1 MFNIRRNN
9 KHQTNPRTPN
19 EGRQEKISSRGFIM
33 LGLTLGM
40 LLASLDQTVVGTSLP
55 RIVAVLGG
63 MDLFSWLF
71 TAYMLAQ
78 TITIPIAGKM
88 SDRLGRKPIFLFGM
102 IIFMSGSLIAGFST
116 SMEMLIACRFI
127 QGLGGGALIPVAMA
141 TVADLYAPQDRGK
154 IQGMLGAVF
163 ALSTVIGPF
172 IGGFIVDNWDWDW
185 VFWVNLPIGIFAI
198 IVASVKF
205 PSIEHKETSPV
216 DYLGIVTLVGALTPG
231 LLALTWGGTTYAWD
245 SPIILGMI
253 TFAAIMLVA
262 FVFVERRASDPLL
275 PFWLFNESIFTLSSV
290 GLFIMAFGMF
300 GVVGFLPLFLQA
312 VMGMSATNSGM
323 LTIPLMVGSM
333 ITSIS
338 SGFLLKRTGYKPW
351 LLIGPPIMA
360 AGMFLLS
367 TLHAGSD
374 PLEAIIYQLIAGL
387 GLGAVMAN
395 FIVATQNVMPKS
407 EMGVATSSMSL
418 FRSIGGTV
426 GVTMFGSLL
435 NRRMILEIGNN
446 LPRGAAELLPT
457 TDANELGNILLDPQF
472 SAIIPSY
479 IQEAV
484 RLSLSNSLTYLFLI
498 GSIIVAL
505 SLIASILI
513 RKVPLKSSEEYHGE
527 MHDESVEIAHGGDE
541 EIMSLTA
548 EVSVNEEDIRS

>member
-1 MFNIRRNN
+1 MFELRSMKERRGAR
-9 KHQTNPRTPN
+9 KARKAARPKRS
-19 EGRQEKISSRGFIM
+19 EKDVSRWFIM
-33 LGLTLGM
+33 LGLALGM

-88 SDRLGRKPIFLFGM
+88 SDRMGRKPIFLSGM
-102 IIFMSGSLIAGFST
+102 IIFMAGSLMAGFST
-116 SMEMLIACRFI
+116 SMEMLIVCRFI

-154 IQGMLGAVF
+154 IQGLLGAVF

-185 VFWVNLPIGIFAI
+185 VFWVNLPVGIFAM
-198 IVASVKF
+198 IVASFKF
-205 PSIEHKETSPV
+205 PSLERVETSPV
-216 DYLGIVTLVGALTPG
+216 DYLGIVTLVGAMAPALLT
-231 LLALTWGGTTYAWD
+231 LTWGGTTYAWT
-245 SPIILGMI
+245 SPEILGMI
-253 TFAAIMLVA
+253 ALSAVMLVA
-262 FVFVERRASDPLL
+262 FVAVERRAADPLL
-275 PFWLFNESIFTLSSV
+275 PFRLFREPILTLGSA
-290 GLFIMAFGMF
+290 GLFIMSLGMF

-323 LTIPLMVGSM
+323 LTIPLMIGSM

-351 LLIGPPIMA
+351 LLAGPPIMA
-360 AGMFLLS
+360 VGMYLLS

-374 PLEAIIYQLIAGL
+374 PIEAIVYQLIVGL
-387 GLGAVMAN
+387 GIGAVMSN
-395 FIVATQNVMPKS
+395 YIVAAQNVMARN

-426 GVTMFGSLL
+426 GITMFGGLL
-435 NRRMILEIGNN
+435 NGRMVAEIGRN
-446 LPRGAAELLPT
+446 LPEGAMELLPT
-457 TDANELGNILLDPQF
+457 TDATSLGNVLLDPEI
-472 SAIIPSY
+472 SAIIPVA
-479 IQEAV
+479 IQEAI
-484 RLSLSNSLTYLFLI
+484 RLSLSNSITFLFVV
-498 GSIIVAL
+498 GSVIVLL
-505 SLIASILI
+505 SLITSILI
-513 RKVPLKSSEEYHGE
+513 RKVPLKSADEYYGDQPGQSVQGKSAEEAEPHARG
-527 MHDESVEIAHGGDE
+527 
-541 EIMSLTA
+541 A
-548 EVSVNEEDIRS
+548 EVPDR

>member
-1 MFNIRRNN
+1 MFELRSMKERRGAR
-9 KHQTNPRTPN
+9 KARKAARPKRS
-19 EGRQEKISSRGFIM
+19 EKDVSRWFIM
-33 LGLTLGM
+33 LGLALGM

-88 SDRLGRKPIFLFGM
+88 SDRMGRKPIFLSGM
-102 IIFMSGSLIAGFST
+102 IIFMAGSLMAGFST
-116 SMEMLIACRFI
+116 SMEMLIVCRFI

-185 VFWVNLPIGIFAI
+185 VFWVNLPVGIFAM
-198 IVASVKF
+198 IVASFKF
-205 PSIEHKETSPV
+205 PSLERVETSPV
-216 DYLGIVTLVGALTPG
+216 DYLGIVTLVGAMAPALLT
-231 LLALTWGGTTYAWD
+231 LTWGGTTYAWT
-245 SPIILGMI
+245 SPEILGMI
-253 TFAAIMLVA
+253 ALSAVMLVA
-262 FVFVERRASDPLL
+262 FVAVERRAADPLL
-275 PFWLFNESIFTLSSV
+275 PFRLFREPILTLGSA
-290 GLFIMAFGMF
+290 GLFIMSLGMF

-323 LTIPLMVGSM
+323 LTIPLMIGSM

-351 LLIGPPIMA
+351 LLAGPPIMA
-360 AGMFLLS
+360 VGMYLLS

-374 PLEAIIYQLIAGL
+374 PIEAIVYQLIVGL
-387 GLGAVMAN
+387 GIGAVMSN
-395 FIVATQNVMPKS
+395 YIVAAQNVMARN

-426 GVTMFGSLL
+426 GITMFGGLL
-435 NRRMILEIGNN
+435 NGRMVAEIGRN
-446 LPRGAAELLPT
+446 LPEGAMELLPT
-457 TDANELGNILLDPQF
+457 TDATSLGNVLLDPEI
-472 SAIIPSY
+472 SAIIPVA
-479 IQEAV
+479 IQEAI
-484 RLSLSNSLTYLFLI
+484 RLSLSNSITFLFVV
-498 GSIIVAL
+498 GSVIVLL
-505 SLIASILI
+505 SLITSILI
-513 RKVPLKSSEEYHGE
+513 RKVPLKSADEYYGDQPGQSVQGKSAEE
-527 MHDESVEIAHGGDE
+527 
-541 EIMSLTA
+541 A
-548 EVSVNEEDIRS
+548 EPHARGAKVPDR

>member
-1 MFNIRRNN
+1 MFELRSMKERRGAR
-9 KHQTNPRTPN
+9 KARKAARPKRS
-19 EGRQEKISSRGFIM
+19 EKDVSRWFIM
-33 LGLTLGM
+33 LGLALGM

-88 SDRLGRKPIFLFGM
+88 SDRMGRKPIFLSGM
-102 IIFMSGSLIAGFST
+102 IIFMAGSLMAGFST
-116 SMEMLIACRFI
+116 SMEMLIVCRFI

-185 VFWVNLPIGIFAI
+185 VFWVNLPVGIFAM
-198 IVASVKF
+198 IVASFKF
-205 PSIEHKETSPV
+205 PSLERVETSPV
-216 DYLGIVTLVGALTPG
+216 DYLGIVTLVGAMAPALLT
-231 LLALTWGGTTYAWD
+231 LTWGGTTYAWT
-245 SPIILGMI
+245 SPEILGMI
-253 TFAAIMLVA
+253 ALSAVMLVA
-262 FVFVERRASDPLL
+262 FVAVERRAADPLL
-275 PFWLFNESIFTLSSV
+275 PFRLFREPILTLGSA
-290 GLFIMAFGMF
+290 GLFIMSLGMF

-323 LTIPLMVGSM
+323 LTIPLMIGSM

-351 LLIGPPIMA
+351 LLAGPPIMA
-360 AGMFLLS
+360 VGMYLLS

-374 PLEAIIYQLIAGL
+374 PIEAIVYQLIVGL
-387 GLGAVMAN
+387 GIGAVMSN
-395 FIVATQNVMPKS
+395 YIVAAQNVMARN

-426 GVTMFGSLL
+426 GITMFGGLL
-435 NRRMILEIGNN
+435 NGRMVAEIGRN
-446 LPRGAAELLPT
+446 LPEGAMELLPT
-457 TDANELGNILLDPQF
+457 TDATSLGNVLLDPEI
-472 SAIIPSY
+472 SAIIPVA
-479 IQEAV
+479 IQEAI
-484 RLSLSNSLTYLFLI
+484 RLSLSNSITFLFVV
-498 GSIIVAL
+498 GSVIVLL
-505 SLIASILI
+505 SLITSILI
-513 RKVPLKSSEEYHGE
+513 RKVPLKSADEYYGDQPGQSVQGKSAEEAEPHARG
-527 MHDESVEIAHGGDE
+527 
-541 EIMSLTA
+541 A
-548 EVSVNEEDIRS
+548 EVPDR

>member
-1 MFNIRRNN
+1 MFNKRR
-9 KHQTNPRTPN
+9 
-19 EGRQEKISSRGFIM
+19 KIKEPKSRRASGKKQPLMSSRGFIM
-33 LGLTLGM
+33 LGLALGM

-63 MDLFSWLF
+63 MELFSWLF

-88 SDRLGRKPIFLFGM
+88 SDRMGRKPIFLSGM
-102 IIFMSGSLIAGFST
+102 IIFMAGSLMAGFST
-116 SMEMLIACRFI
+116 SMEMLIVCRFI

-185 VFWVNLPIGIFAI
+185 VFWVNLPVGIFAM
-198 IVASVKF
+198 IVASFKF
-205 PSIEHKETSPV
+205 PSLERVETSPV
-216 DYLGIVTLVGALTPG
+216 DYLGIVTLVGAVAPALLT
-231 LLALTWGGTTYAWD
+231 LTWGGTTYAWT
-245 SPIILGMI
+245 SPEILGMI
-253 TFAAIMLVA
+253 ALSAVMLVA
-262 FVFVERRASDPLL
+262 FVAVERRAADPLL
-275 PFWLFNESIFTLSSV
+275 PFRLFREPILTLGSA
-290 GLFIMAFGMF
+290 GLFIMSLGMF

-323 LTIPLMVGSM
+323 LTIPLMIGSM

-351 LLIGPPIMA
+351 LLAGPPIMA
-360 AGMFLLS
+360 VGMYLLS

-374 PLEAIIYQLIAGL
+374 PIEAIVYQLIVGL
-387 GLGAVMAN
+387 GIGAVMSN
-395 FIVATQNVMPKS
+395 YIVAAQNVMARN

-426 GVTMFGSLL
+426 GITMFGGLL
-435 NRRMILEIGNN
+435 NGRMVAEIGRN
-446 LPRGAAELLPT
+446 LPEGAMELLPT
-457 TDANELGNILLDPQF
+457 TDATSLGNVLLDPEI
-472 SAIIPSY
+472 SAIIPVA
-479 IQEAV
+479 IQEAI
-484 RLSLSNSLTYLFLI
+484 RLSLSNSITFLFVV
-498 GSIIVAL
+498 GSVIVLL
-505 SLIASILI
+505 SLITSILI
-513 RKVPLKSSEEYHGE
+513 RKVPLKSADEYYGDQPGQSVQGKSAEEAEPHARG
-527 MHDESVEIAHGGDE
+527 
-541 EIMSLTA
+541 A
-548 EVSVNEEDIRS
+548 EVPDR

>member
-1 MFNIRRNN
+1 MFELRSMKERRGAR
-9 KHQTNPRTPN
+9 KARKAARPKRS
-19 EGRQEKISSRGFIM
+19 EKDVSRWFIM
-33 LGLTLGM
+33 LGLALGM

-88 SDRLGRKPIFLFGM
+88 SDRMGRKPIFLSGM
-102 IIFMSGSLIAGFST
+102 IIFMAGSLMAGFST
-116 SMEMLIACRFI
+116 SMEMLIVCRFI

-185 VFWVNLPIGIFAI
+185 VFWVNLPVGIFAM
-198 IVASVKF
+198 IVASFKF
-205 PSIEHKETSPV
+205 PSLERVETSPV
-216 DYLGIVTLVGALTPG
+216 DYLGIVTLVGAMAPALLT
-231 LLALTWGGTTYAWD
+231 LTWGGTTYAWT
-245 SPIILGMI
+245 SPEILGMI
-253 TFAAIMLVA
+253 ALSAVMLVA
-262 FVFVERRASDPLL
+262 FVAVERRAADPLL
-275 PFWLFNESIFTLSSV
+275 PFRLFREPILTLGSA
-290 GLFIMAFGMF
+290 GLFIMSLGMF

-323 LTIPLMVGSM
+323 LTIPLMIGSM

-351 LLIGPPIMA
+351 LLAGPPVMA
-360 AGMFLLS
+360 VGMYLLS

-374 PLEAIIYQLIAGL
+374 PIEAIVYQLIVGL
-387 GLGAVMAN
+387 GIGAVMSN
-395 FIVATQNVMPKS
+395 YIVAAQNVMARN

-426 GVTMFGSLL
+426 GITMFGGLL
-435 NRRMILEIGNN
+435 NGRMVAEIGRN
-446 LPRGAAELLPT
+446 LPEGAMELLPT
-457 TDANELGNILLDPQF
+457 TDATSLGNVLLDPEI
-472 SAIIPSY
+472 SAIIPVA
-479 IQEAV
+479 IQEAI
-484 RLSLSNSLTYLFLI
+484 RLSLSNSITFLFVV
-498 GSIIVAL
+498 GSVIVLL
-505 SLIASILI
+505 SLITSILI
-513 RKVPLKSSEEYHGE
+513 RKVPLKSADEYYGDQPGQSVQGKSAEEAEPHTMG
-527 MHDESVEIAHGGDE
+527 
-541 EIMSLTA
+541 A
-548 EVSVNEEDIRS
+548 EVPDR

>member
-1 MFNIRRNN
+1 MFELRSMKERRGAR
-9 KHQTNPRTPN
+9 KARKAARPKRS
-19 EGRQEKISSRGFIM
+19 EKDVSRWFIM
-33 LGLTLGM
+33 LGLALGM

-88 SDRLGRKPIFLFGM
+88 SDRMGRKPIFLSGM
-102 IIFMSGSLIAGFST
+102 IIFMAGSLMAGFST
-116 SMEMLIACRFI
+116 SMEMLIVCRFI

-185 VFWVNLPIGIFAI
+185 VFWVNLPVGIFAM
-198 IVASVKF
+198 IVASFKF
-205 PSIEHKETSPV
+205 PSLERVETSPV
-216 DYLGIVTLVGALTPG
+216 DYLGIVTLVGAMAPALLT
-231 LLALTWGGTTYAWD
+231 LTWGGTTYAWT
-245 SPIILGMI
+245 SPEILGMI
-253 TFAAIMLVA
+253 ALSAVMLVA
-262 FVFVERRASDPLL
+262 FVAVERRAADPLL
-275 PFWLFNESIFTLSSV
+275 PFRLFREPILTLGSA
-290 GLFIMAFGMF
+290 GLFIMSLGMF

-323 LTIPLMVGSM
+323 LTIPLMIGSM

-351 LLIGPPIMA
+351 LLAGPPVMA
-360 AGMFLLS
+360 VGMYLLS

-374 PLEAIIYQLIAGL
+374 PIEAIVYQLIVGL
-387 GLGAVMAN
+387 GIGAVMSN
-395 FIVATQNVMPKS
+395 YIVAAQNVMARN

-426 GVTMFGSLL
+426 GITMFGGLL
-435 NRRMILEIGNN
+435 NGRMVAEIGRN
-446 LPRGAAELLPT
+446 LPEGAMELLPT
-457 TDANELGNILLDPQF
+457 TDATSLGNVLLDPEI
-472 SAIIPSY
+472 SAIIPVA
-479 IQEAV
+479 IQEAI
-484 RLSLSNSLTYLFLI
+484 RLSLSNSITFLFVV
-498 GSIIVAL
+498 GSVIVLL
-505 SLIASILI
+505 SLITSILI
-513 RKVPLKSSEEYHGE
+513 RKVPLKSADEYYGDQPGQSVQGKSAEEAEPHARG
-527 MHDESVEIAHGGDE
+527 
-541 EIMSLTA
+541 A
-548 EVSVNEEDIRS
+548 EVPDR

>member
-1 MFNIRRNN
+1 MFELRSMKERRGAR
-9 KHQTNPRTPN
+9 KARKAARPKRS
-19 EGRQEKISSRGFIM
+19 EKDVSRWFIM
-33 LGLTLGM
+33 LGLALGM

-88 SDRLGRKPIFLFGM
+88 SDRMGRKPIFLSGM
-102 IIFMSGSLIAGFST
+102 IIFMAGSLMAGFST
-116 SMEMLIACRFI
+116 SMEMLIVCRFI

-154 IQGMLGAVF
+154 IQGLLGAVF

-185 VFWVNLPIGIFAI
+185 VFWVNLPVGIFAM
-198 IVASVKF
+198 IVASFKF
-205 PSIEHKETSPV
+205 PSLERVETSPV
-216 DYLGIVTLVGALTPG
+216 DYLGIVTLVGAMAPALLT
-231 LLALTWGGTTYAWD
+231 LTWGGTTYAWT
-245 SPIILGMI
+245 SPEILGMI
-253 TFAAIMLVA
+253 ALSAVMLVA
-262 FVFVERRASDPLL
+262 FVAVERRAADPLL
-275 PFWLFNESIFTLSSV
+275 PFRLFREPILTLGSA
-290 GLFIMAFGMF
+290 GLFIMSLGMF

-323 LTIPLMVGSM
+323 LTIPLMIGSM

-351 LLIGPPIMA
+351 LLAGPPVMA
-360 AGMFLLS
+360 VGMYLLS

-374 PLEAIIYQLIAGL
+374 PIEAIVYQLIVGL
-387 GLGAVMAN
+387 GIGAVMSN
-395 FIVATQNVMPKS
+395 YIVAAQNVMARN

-426 GVTMFGSLL
+426 GITMFGGLL
-435 NRRMILEIGNN
+435 NGRMVAEIGRN
-446 LPRGAAELLPT
+446 LPEGAMELLPT
-457 TDANELGNILLDPQF
+457 TDATSLGNVLLDPEI
-472 SAIIPSY
+472 SAIIPVA
-479 IQEAV
+479 IQEAI
-484 RLSLSNSLTYLFLI
+484 RLSLSNSITFLFVV
-498 GSIIVAL
+498 GSVIVLL
-505 SLIASILI
+505 SLITSILI
-513 RKVPLKSSEEYHGE
+513 RKVPLKSADEYYGDQPGQSVQGKSAEE
-527 MHDESVEIAHGGDE
+527 
-541 EIMSLTA
+541 A
-548 EVSVNEEDIRS
+548 EPHARGAKVPDR

>member
-1 MFNIRRNN
+1 MKERRGAR
-9 KHQTNPRTPN
+9 KARKAARPKRS
-19 EGRQEKISSRGFIM
+19 EKDVSRWFIM
-33 LGLTLGM
+33 LGLALGM

-88 SDRLGRKPIFLFGM
+88 SDRMGRKPIFLSGM
-102 IIFMSGSLIAGFST
+102 IIFMAGSLMAGFST
-116 SMEMLIACRFI
+116 SMEMLIVCRFI

-185 VFWVNLPIGIFAI
+185 VFWVNLPVGIFAM
-198 IVASVKF
+198 IVASFKF
-205 PSIEHKETSPV
+205 PSLERVETSPV
-216 DYLGIVTLVGALTPG
+216 DYLGIVTLVGAMAPALLT
-231 LLALTWGGTTYAWD
+231 LTWGGTTYAWT
-245 SPIILGMI
+245 SPEILGMI
-253 TFAAIMLVA
+253 ALSAVMLVA
-262 FVFVERRASDPLL
+262 FVAVERRAADPLL
-275 PFWLFNESIFTLSSV
+275 PFRLFREPILTLGSA
-290 GLFIMAFGMF
+290 GLFIMSLGMF

-323 LTIPLMVGSM
+323 LTIPLMIGSM

-351 LLIGPPIMA
+351 LLAGPPVMA
-360 AGMFLLS
+360 VGMYLLS

-374 PLEAIIYQLIAGL
+374 PIEAIVYQLIVGL
-387 GLGAVMAN
+387 GIGAVMSN
-395 FIVATQNVMPKS
+395 YIVAAQNVMARN

-426 GVTMFGSLL
+426 GITMFGGLL
-435 NRRMILEIGNN
+435 NGRMVAEIGRN
-446 LPRGAAELLPT
+446 LPEGAMELLPT
-457 TDANELGNILLDPQF
+457 TDATSLGNVLLDPEI
-472 SAIIPSY
+472 SAIIPVA
-479 IQEAV
+479 IQEAI
-484 RLSLSNSLTYLFLI
+484 RLSLSNSITFLFVV
-498 GSIIVAL
+498 GSVIVLL
-505 SLIASILI
+505 SLITSILI
-513 RKVPLKSSEEYHGE
+513 RKVPLKSADEYYGDQPGQSVQGKSAEEAEPHTMG
-527 MHDESVEIAHGGDE
+527 
-541 EIMSLTA
+541 A
-548 EVSVNEEDIRS
+548 EVPDR